1 MSIRPSAIPVKG
13 SVPSQWKRR
22 PTYDKMDVGCS
33 VPTRSMPPALSQFT
47 LSLPKLTLMGAV
59 DILVVAFL
67 IYELILIVRG
77 TRAAHIL
84 AGILT
89 LIVIYNLSLWLRL
102 DLLHSILSY
111 AMPYMAV
118 AVIILFQ
125 SEIRRTLAR
134 IGRTRLFGRGFR
146 RREII
151 E

>member
-22 PTYDKMDVGCS
+22 PTYDKMDIGCS

-47 LSLPKLTLMGAV
+47 LPLPKLTLMGAV

-102 DLLHSILSY
+102 DLLPSILSY
-111 AMPYMAV
+111 AIPYMAV
-118 AVIILFQ
+118 AGVILFLIG
-125 SEIRRTLAR
+125 IRRAA
-134 IGRTRLFGRGFR
+134 GR
-146 RREII
+146 RR
-151 E
+151 